1 MSKWLVTGGAGYIG
15 AHVVRSLQDAKIQVA
30 VLDDLSTGIEKNI
43 PNQVDFYKGSLLDK
57 SFLERIFN
65 ENLFTGVIH
74 LAAKKSV
81 EESMLNPEYYYEENV
96 GGLLNLINMMN
107 KYRIKK
113 IVYSSSAAVYGE
125 TTTSSVDENS
135 PTNPSSPY
143 GETKLIGEFLLAA
156 QQKKQE
162 MNYISLRYFNVV
174 GAANPQLGDTSKNN
188 LLPKVFNKITKN
200 ENPFI
205 YGENYDTP
213 DGTCVRDY
221 IDVRDL
227 ASAHLSA
234 ARFLE
239 DNLESM
245 VLNVG
250 TGEGSSVKQ
259 VINLIRN
266 VTGIDFKSQVVERR
280 AGDPA
285 KLVANADLINQKLG
299 WRSQVSLE
307 DSVKSAWKASKL
319 II

>member
-15 AHVVRSLQDAKIQVA
+15 AHVVRSLQEAKIQVA

-43 PNQVDFYKGSLLDK
+43 PNQVDFFKGSLLDK

-65 ENLFTGVIH
+65 KNLFTGIIH

-107 KYRIKK
+107 KYRVKK